1 MAAITT
7 LLVTSASCAPRD
19 HHVAKSKPV
28 IRLMTGTPGGGF
40 YPLGQSLAA
49 AYRSDVDV
57 DHRESPGSVNN
68 VVALQTGRADVALAY
83 ADVAYFAFAGTLE
96 GHPERFDRLRGIA
109 VLQRAPVHLV
119 ARAGSGIAD
128 VAGLRGKRVGVG
140 TQGSGTALTAALVL
154 HAFGIDPTSVRT
166 EQLRYDEAAARLL
179 SGQLDA
185 MFVIGADPI
194 ETVRLAANSGARIVP
209 LTGPPIER
217 LRKEYPFFSPVVI
230 RAGLYPGHSDPIH
243 TIGVENIL
251 LCRSDLDEEL
261 VHDLTAR
268 LFASLRTIDLE
279 QAPAVPIP
287 LHDGAARFYRERE
300 LFR

>member
-1 MAAITT
+1 
-7 LLVTSASCAPRD
+7 
-19 HHVAKSKPV
+19 
-28 IRLMTGTPGGGF
+28 MTGTPGGGF

-49 AYRSDVDV
+49 AYRGEVAV
-57 DHRESPGSVNN
+57 EHRESPGSVNN
-68 VVALQTGRADVALAY
+68 VLALQTGRADVALAY

-96 GHPERFDRLRGIA
+96 GQAERFDRLRGIA

-119 ARAGSGIAD
+119 ARSGSGIAG
-128 VAGLRGKRVGVG
+128 VAGLRGKRVGTG

-154 HAFGIDPTSVRT
+154 HAFHIDPTSVCT
-166 EQLRYDEAAARLL
+166 QQLRYDEAAARLL
-179 SGQLDA
+179 SGDLDA

-194 ETVRLAANSGARIVP
+194 ETVRLAANSGSRIIP

-217 LRKEYPFFSPVVI
+217 LRKEYGFFSRVVI
-230 RAGLYPGHSDPIH
+230 RGGVYPGHPQAIP
-243 TIGVENIL
+243 TIGVENLL

-268 LFASLRTIDLE
+268 LFSSLPSLPLLRTIDLE